1 MLVISSSPA
10 PAAAIRSAQATAS
23 RPVGRRP
30 PWVNTSQ
37 PRAGSSA
44 ARRLASIAT
53 TMHCAPKRRAA
64 SRTSS
69 GSATA
74 AVLME
79 TLSAPARSSTRTSS
93 TWRTPP
99 PTVSGMKQRSAARDH
114 VEQDRPRLV
123 RGGDVEEAELVGS
136 LGVVAPRHLDRIARI
151 REVDEAH
158 ALDDAAVAHVEA
170 GNDAAGEHQP
180 PAAASASAS
189 RTAPV

>member
-1 MLVISSSPA
+1 MGEHL
-10 PAAAIRSAQATAS
+10 PAARGVVRHAAPGVDRHDDAL
-23 RPVGRRP
+23 
-30 PWVNTSQ
+30 
-37 PRAGSSA
+37 RAEA
-44 ARRLASIAT
+44 ARRLADQLGVGHGRRVDGDLVGA
-53 TMHCAPKRRAA
+53 CAQQHAHVVDVAHPPAHRKRHEAA
-64 SRTSS
+64 FGR
-69 GSATA
+69 
-74 AVLME
+74 
-79 TLSAPARSSTRTSS
+79 
-93 TWRTPP
+93 
-99 PTVSGMKQRSAARDH
+99 ARDH